1 MVNEDVDDYSYS
13 KIKEIKRLLM
23 KNVRLTV
30 FNNAWFPNF
39 T

>member
-30 FNNAWFPNF
+30 FNNA
-39 T
+39 